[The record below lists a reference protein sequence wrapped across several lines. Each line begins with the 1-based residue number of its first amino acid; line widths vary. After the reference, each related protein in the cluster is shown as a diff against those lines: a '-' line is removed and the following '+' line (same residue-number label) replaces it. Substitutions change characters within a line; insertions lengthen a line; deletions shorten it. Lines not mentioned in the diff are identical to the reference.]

1 MIICVFRSRG
11 DETLLIILDSSP
23 VMKMLWKLCEREERE
38 STTER
43 REREREREEICSS
56 GEEATAGV
64 MPKLDK
70 AASLS
75 GASGIGEHTRDPSLF
90 RPSESEVNL
99 YQLHVED
106 LLSLNPNAEEDPTV
120 TDLDNKLLLYG
131 FFSSPSSSVL
141 ASFLPLS
148 DCFRDVFSAVFL
160 LRVGIPM

>member
-1 MIICVFRSRG
+1 MPFPFKKRRYAIDNFGFVSSNEDAVEALRARG
-11 DETLLIILDSSP
+11 
-23 VMKMLWKLCEREERE
+23 EREQDRAA
-38 STTER
+38 
-43 REREREREEICSS
+43 RERERERRNLQQRR
-56 GEEATAGV
+56 EEATAGV

>member
-11 DETLLIILDSSP
+11 DDTLLIILYSSP
-23 VMKMLWKLCEREERE
+23 VMKMLWELCEREERE
-38 STTER
+38 KDR
-43 REREREREEICSS
+43 APRERERERRNLQQRR
-56 GEEATAGV
+56 EEATAGV
-64 MPKLDK
+64 MPKLGK

-75 GASGIGEHTRDPSLF
+75 GASGIGERTRDPSLF

-131 FFSSPSSSVL
+131 FFFPP
-141 ASFLPLS
+141 LPLCLLLS
-148 DCFRDVFSAVFL
+148 SRCLIVFGMCFRPFFS
-160 LRVGIPM
+160 

>member
-1 MIICVFRSRG
+1 
-11 DETLLIILDSSP
+11 
-23 VMKMLWKLCEREERE
+23 MKMLWELCEREERE
-38 STTER
+38 KDCG
-43 REREREREEICSS
+43 ERERGNLQQRREE
-56 GEEATAGV
+56 ANAGV

-75 GASGIGEHTRDPSLF
+75 GASGIGERTRDPSLF

-131 FFSSPSSSVL
+131 FFPP
-141 ASFLPLS
+141 LPLCLLLS
-148 DCFRDVFSAVFL
+148 SRCLIVFGMRFRPFFS
-160 LRVGIPM
+160 